1 MRCVLDTAAHN
12 QHIADAYN
20 KKPYDSNAFSYTSP
34 AHLRAAAYL
43 YGIDAPPV
51 AKARVLEL
59 GSAAGGNLLP
69 FACLYPESESVGVDL
84 SSVQIEQGKEL
95 VSRIGLKNLTLHT
108 MSITDITPEF
118 GTFDYIIVHGVFSWV
133 PPEVRD
139 AILRVCKENL
149 SENGVAYISYNCY
162 PGWKSGEIVRDAML
176 FHSHF
181 APEEDKVSS
190 AKAMLTLLSD
200 GLATSNPLRPSLLG
214 AVNQLR
220 KHNDYYIAHEYL
232 EAFNNPCYFVEFA
245 DAASQAG
252 LTHAG
257 DSEPRLE
264 MGANFGNNVQLNHS
278 LIAMGQNRI
287 MRQQYLDFAV
297 GRNFRK
303 SMLVPAEREA
313 EISTSPQ
320 LEKLKELHF
329 AGRFLPTKSD
339 DGMAE
344 EVKCFLDHRGNKVCY
359 SDASMI
365 AVLEALQNAW
375 PRALSGEQLYEVAAN
390 AGEEKPQKSLEKLF
404 YLGRHYVC
412 RDAADLPVCLTENA
426 EQKKLLAGAE
436 EILRWRREVAPGIG
450 QFNPWH
456 DGANVNLTE
465 PEWFVTQQLAQT
477 SKSVELRKL
486 LIEAWQRGAVSDKE
500 GKSLKGHRN
509 LETQADKLIKD
520 LLALLERQG
529 LLV

>member
-1 MRCVLDTAAHN
+1 MDTAAHN
-12 QHIADAYN
+12 QHIAEAYD
-20 KKPYDSNAFSYTSP
+20 KRPYDSNAFSYSSP

-43 YGIDAPPV
+43 YGIDTPPV

-59 GSAAGGNLLP
+59 GCAAGGNLLP

-84 SSVQIEQGKEL
+84 SEVQIEQGQEL
-95 VSRIGLKNLTLHT
+95 INRIGLKNLSLHA

-133 PPEVRD
+133 PPEVRE

-149 SENGVAYISYNCY
+149 SETGVAYISYNCY

-181 APEEDKVSS
+181 AAEEDKLSS
-190 AKAMLTLLSD
+190 AKTVLTLLSD
-200 GLATSNPLRPSLLG
+200 GLAQSNPLRPSLLG

-220 KHNDYYIAHEYL
+220 KHNDSYIAHEYL
-232 EAFNNPCYFVEFA
+232 ETFNNPCYFVEFA
-245 DAASQAG
+245 DTVAQAG

-257 DSEPRLE
+257 DAEPRTELS
-264 MGANFGNNVQLNHS
+264 ANFGNNVQLNHS
-278 LIAMGQNRI
+278 LVALGQNRL

-303 SMLVPAEREA
+303 SLIVSAERES

-320 LEKLKELHF
+320 LDKLKELQF
-329 AGRFLPTKSD
+329 AGRFLPAKD
-339 DGMAE
+339 DTAAE
-344 EVKCFLDHRGNKVCY
+344 GVKGFLDNRGNRINY
-359 SDASMI
+359 SDSAMI
-365 AVLEALQNAW
+365 AILDALQEAW
-375 PRALSGEQLYEVAAN
+375 PHTVAGETLYEIAAQ
-390 AGEEKPQKSLEKLF
+390 AGEEKPQSALEKLF

-412 RDAADLPVCLTENA
+412 RDAADIPACLTTDTK
-426 EQKKLLAGAE
+426 QKQLVAGAE

-456 DGANVNLTE
+456 DGANVKLTE
-465 PEWFVTQQLAQT
+465 PEWFVTQQLAIT
-477 SKSVELRKL
+477 TNPIELRKR
-486 LIEAWQRGAVSDKE
+486 LIEAWQLGRVMDKD
-500 GKSLKGHRN
+500 GNSLKGHRN
-509 LETQADKLIKD
+509 LEAQADKLIKD
-520 LLALLERQG
+520 LLALLERQA